1 MKISIYSN
9 NLNSNTFS
17 SRDVTIFHCV
27 IQNLYIYIYI
37 YLYIYISST
46 PLFVGCL
53 QFLRKIALYL
63 EDKVKRKEA
72 MGWAD
77 TIDGRNFGDGILHGH
92 NLQSSERHFA
102 VDSP

>member
-1 MKISIYSN
+1 MEISIFSN

-17 SRDVTIFHCV
+17 SRDVTILHCV
-27 IQNLYIYIYI
+27 IQNLYIYI
-37 YLYIYISST
+37 SST
-46 PLFVGCL
+46 ALFVGCL
-53 QFLRKIALYL
+53 QFPWKIALYL
-63 EDKVKRKEA
+63 ENKVKRKEA

-77 TIDGRNFGDGILHGH
+77 TIDGRNFGNGSLHGR

>member
-27 IQNLYIYIYI
+27 IHN
-37 YLYIYISST
+37 LYIYISST
-46 PLFVGCL
+46 SLFVW
-53 QFLRKIALYL
+53 QFLRRITLYL
-63 EDKVKRKEA
+63 ENKVKRKEA
-72 MGWAD
+72 MGRAD
-77 TIDGRNFGDGILHGH
+77 TIDGRNFGDGILHGR

>member
-9 NLNSNTFS
+9 NLNSNTFI

-27 IQNLYIYIYI
+27 IQNLYIYI
-37 YLYIYISST
+37 SST
-46 PLFVGCL
+46 SLFVGCL
-53 QFLRKIALYL
+53 QFLRKIALYV
-63 EDKVKRKEA
+63 ENKVKRKEA

-77 TIDGRNFGDGILHGH
+77 TIDGRNFGDDILHGR